1 MKTSIKKCAI
11 CGKYTLKDI
20 CPRCKNVASSPA
32 PAKFSPEDR
41 YGEYRR
47 ISIIEEYG
55 ENGKHR
61 DL

>member
-1 MKTSIKKCAI
+1 MKTSIKKCTI
-11 CGKYTLKDI
+11 CGRYTLKDI
-20 CPRCKNVASSPA
+20 CPKCKNDTAGSA

-47 ISIIEEYG
+47 KALIEEYG

-61 DL
+61 HL